1 MRTMKTILT
10 LLIITVL
17 STTISFA
24 QNDLAQNSIA
34 SDKAVKVKT
43 MKTYVIEREIPE
55 AGKFTT
61 EDLVGISKKSCSV
74 IDEMGPKIEW
84 LHSYVTE
91 DKIYCIY
98 RAQSKEDIREHA
110 AKGGFPANVI
120 TELSTTI
127 SPETAK

>member
-1 MRTMKTILT
+1 
-10 LLIITVL
+10 
-17 STTISFA
+17 
-24 QNDLAQNSIA
+24 
-34 SDKAVKVKT
+34 
-43 MKTYVIEREIPE
+43 MKTYVIERDIPD

-74 IDEMGPKIEW
+74 LDEMGSENIQW

-91 DKIYCIY
+91 NKIYCIY
-98 RAQSKEDIREHA
+98 KAQNKELLREHA

-120 TELSTTI
+120 SELSTTI